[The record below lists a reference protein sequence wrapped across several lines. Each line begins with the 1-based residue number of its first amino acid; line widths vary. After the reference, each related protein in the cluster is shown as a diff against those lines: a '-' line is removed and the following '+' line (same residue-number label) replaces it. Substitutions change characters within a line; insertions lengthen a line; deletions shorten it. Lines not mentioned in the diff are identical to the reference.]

1 MRLIHFFVV
10 LSSTRQ
16 IVKED
21 KALIYDDWKENIL
34 PLMDSTSLKLSPDF
48 FGVEQYIAAKSL
60 VASRSFEV
68 DDYHGFGMVPLAD
81 LFNHKTGAENVHFTT
96 ELSHG
101 DSDNDTDN
109 NDEGNNMSDNKPLP
123 QNSFDDGNLEDPSY
137 LGNDSMILE
146 TIIVKSV
153 KAGDEVFN
161 TYGSMG
167 NAGLLHRYGFTEP
180 DNPNDIVNI
189 DLELVLHWSSALFSG
204 RHSRGRLSLWRRLDY
219 HGCVSQNSEY
229 FEISSNGE
237 PQIELLILLYIMLL
251 PEEAYNKLDLV
262 VSTAGN
268 LNETVISLERGM
280 ISFGK
285 TSEISKEL
293 LLTKSVC
300 DALLALADARESL
313 YGSNSVDND
322 IDALRSC
329 CISDRKLYH
338 SLMLRVSE
346 RMILKKLRTYAAT
359 AAARSHPTAK
369 GTLSRKKLKRT

>member
-1 MRLIHFFVV
+1 
-10 LSSTRQ
+10 
-16 IVKED
+16 
-21 KALIYDDWKENIL
+21 
-34 PLMDSTSLKLSPDF
+34 
-48 FGVEQYIAAKSL
+48 
-60 VASRSFEV
+60 
-68 DDYHGFGMVPLAD
+68 
-81 LFNHKTGAENVHFTT
+81 
-96 ELSHG
+96 
-101 DSDNDTDN
+101 
-109 NDEGNNMSDNKPLP
+109 
-123 QNSFDDGNLEDPSY
+123 
-137 LGNDSMILE
+137 
-146 TIIVKSV
+146 
-153 KAGDEVFN
+153 
-161 TYGSMG
+161 MG

-251 PEEAYNKLDLV
+251 PEEAYNKLDLI

-285 TSEISKEL
+285 TSEISEEL

-322 IDALRSC
+322 IDALGSC

-359 AAARSHPTAK
+359 AAARSHPTAR
-369 GTLSRKKLKRT
+369 GSLSRKKLKRT